1 MKTLASSGEAEV
13 EVSSGRERL
22 AGTARCRVTTAPLYI
37 DGALKAASPLRR
49 YRTAL
54 GRVPEAAQS
63 LWNRLGAYTDREAYP
78 CLGDEMSYTRPH
90 GGRTAHAHVW
100 WDYQELPPCM
110 LLPTWAMGRND
121 PGDPS
126 VTLQYRTTAVANY

>member
-63 LWNRLGAYTDREAYP
+63 LWNRLGAYTDREA
-78 CLGDEMSYTRPH
+78 CLGDEMRVDELHMY
-90 GGRTAHAHVW
+90 GGTIRNSRRACCCLRG
-100 WDYQELPPCM
+100 Q
-110 LLPTWAMGRND
+110 WAGTIPEIR
-121 PGDPS
+121 
-126 VTLQYRTTAVANY
+126 L